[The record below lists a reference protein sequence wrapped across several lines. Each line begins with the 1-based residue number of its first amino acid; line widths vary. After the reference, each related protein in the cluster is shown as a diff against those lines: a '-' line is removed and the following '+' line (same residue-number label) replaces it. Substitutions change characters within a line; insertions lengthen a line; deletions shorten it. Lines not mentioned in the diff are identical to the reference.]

1 MPTVVKQRLLHI
13 LNDVP
18 ETYFDLVS
26 FYLDADI
33 APAAKQQKA
42 LFSLKHEIETL
53 PLALTDFPSQL
64 DQLEHWMIQH
74 EQQAQLEFEHY
85 LKRRAWG
92 QPREYFHCLS
102 DAYEFLI
109 KITPTQR
116 AQAAWLYSFSQ
127 HWDDRR
133 YTELI
138 QLYLQALAYGHT
150 QQHQLY
156 QFNALLETLQLDNF
170 VLGLEDG
177 YFHQAAIQLAL
188 AYCPA
193 DFMPLTLGFHIG
205 KHLCSLHQLI
215 IAHELKELG
224 IHTRCFQPQQ
234 RSASRHTPVLHAIA
248 SLAPGEK
255 QQAQYLRLIQLG
267 YGLSQQGM
275 NEEKVLQRLHLHDII
290 QKIFQHKALMGK
302 FIHDNK
308 CIFTNRSI
316 NQWLETVEGV
326 DGFIQQLLETDWI
339 RLGQDPE
346 QSKFW
351 RLIHQQESQMFGL
364 FNRTEQQFIYDWIL
378 GDAAVQHPAPSALQ
392 STSDHF
398 KTSDHF
404 NYMAELELE
413 EIQLK
418 YAQASSF
425 DEKIRQLLP
434 YLAPHKSA
442 SDAGRWC
449 TQQYSQALFPA
460 LSQALDPMHH
470 KS

>member
-1 MPTVVKQRLLHI
+1 
-13 LNDVP
+13 
-18 ETYFDLVS
+18 
-26 FYLDADI
+26 
-33 APAAKQQKA
+33 
-42 LFSLKHEIETL
+42 
-53 PLALTDFPSQL
+53 
-64 DQLEHWMIQH
+64 
-74 EQQAQLEFEHY
+74 
-85 LKRRAWG
+85 
-92 QPREYFHCLS
+92 
-102 DAYEFLI
+102 
-109 KITPTQR
+109 
-116 AQAAWLYSFSQ
+116 
-127 HWDDRR
+127 
-133 YTELI
+133 
-138 QLYLQALAYGHT
+138 
-150 QQHQLY
+150 
-156 QFNALLETLQLDNF
+156 
-170 VLGLEDG
+170 
-177 YFHQAAIQLAL
+177 
-188 AYCPA
+188 
-193 DFMPLTLGFHIG
+193 
-205 KHLCSLHQLI
+205 
-215 IAHELKELG
+215 
-224 IHTRCFQPQQ
+224 
-234 RSASRHTPVLHAIA
+234 
-248 SLAPGEK
+248 
-255 QQAQYLRLIQLG
+255 
-267 YGLSQQGM
+267 M
-275 NEEKVLQRLHLHDII
+275 NEEKILQRLHLHDII

-425 DEKIRQLLP
+425 DDKIRQLLP

-460 LSQALDPMHH
+460 LSQALDSMHH